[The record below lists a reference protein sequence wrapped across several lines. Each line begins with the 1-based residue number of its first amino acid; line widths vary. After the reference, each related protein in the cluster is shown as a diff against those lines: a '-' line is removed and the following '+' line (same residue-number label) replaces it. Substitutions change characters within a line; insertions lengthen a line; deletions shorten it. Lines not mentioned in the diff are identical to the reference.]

1 MSQARPLALMMQ
13 VSLGA
18 SPLRAPPRTFLC
30 YVCGRAYGSAS
41 ITIHVAACE
50 KKFLAE
56 QAALPLRERKP
67 LPKAIDYSS
76 IAAGGGGQSEEALQR
91 SMEAINEAARAA
103 SDQLMAACAFCG
115 RTFNPERLVIHNRSC
130 TAEHPAKRL
139 LSGGGTAG
147 GAGGAGGG
155 GGGSAEE
162 AHAHAPLAPPL
173 PPRSASAGLRRRP
186 SAPLP
191 VLASLGGSSSET
203 APLRARAP
211 GGGGGGSS
219 SQTAPMAAALSG
231 AAAAARPRSGSSG
244 GGGGGGGG
252 GGAGSRAQQLLQ
264 QPPAVARGGSA
275 GPSRAWRSRL
285 TRLAQRLHDTQ
296 AAFTLQME
304 ALAGELALLAAEAG
318 EDEGAEE

>member
-1 MSQARPLALMMQ
+1 MMQ

-147 GAGGAGGG
+147 GAGGGAGGG

-191 VLASLGGSSSET
+191 VLASLGGGGSGSSSET

-211 GGGGGGSS
+211 GGGGGGGS

-231 AAAAARPRSGSSG
+231 AAAAARPRSGRNAGLSG
-244 GGGGGGGG
+244 CTRI
-252 GGAGSRAQQLLQ
+252 ARWSRACV
-264 QPPAVARGGSA
+264 PSSA
-275 GPSRAWRSRL
+275 F
-285 TRLAQRLHDTQ
+285 
-296 AAFTLQME
+296 AFD
-304 ALAGELALLAAEAG
+304 AIG
-318 EDEGAEE
+318 